1 MQRPAL
7 IRTTSVMTNE
17 PAKKTAESVLKS
29 IPESKIKEHDKPF
42 NEVWGFPQDIIK
54 TIQTAT
60 RYEVLPSEL
69 KYSSGRDK
77 FVCFFYDKSNK
88 MLAKHLAMQLVS
100 KKTNK
105 NYFVVMLEPM
115 RE

>member
-7 IRTTSVMTNE
+7 IRTTSIMNSE
-17 PAKKTAESVLKS
+17 PVKKTAESVLKS

-42 NEVWGFPQDIIK
+42 NEVWSFPQDIIK

-60 RYEVLPSEL
+60 RYGVLPSEM

-77 FVCFFYDKSNK
+77 FVCFFYDKNNK

-105 NYFVVMLEPM
+105 NYFVVMLENIKD
-115 RE
+115 

>member
-1 MQRPAL
+1 MQKPAL
-7 IRTTSVMTNE
+7 TRTISVMTNE
-17 PAKKTAESVLKS
+17 PVKKTAESVIKS
-29 IPESKIKEHDKPF
+29 IPDSKIKEHDKPF
-42 NEVWGFPQDIIK
+42 NEVYGFPQDIIK

-77 FVCFFYDKSNK
+77 FVCFFYDKNNK

-105 NYFVVMLEPM
+105 NYFVVMLENIKD
-115 RE
+115 

>member
-42 NEVWGFPQDIIK
+42 NEVWSFPQDIIK

-77 FVCFFYDKSNK
+77 FVCFFYDKNNK

-100 KKTNK
+100 KKNNK
-105 NYFVVMLEPM
+105 PYFVVMIEPM
-115 RE
+115 KE